1 MSQVK
6 KFVVIALIL
15 IGLVLTGCSEEEAK
29 PTRDQ
34 QKKEPTEQ
42 IHEPIDV
49 GSKNPDTMAPLT
61 GEAID
66 EPLTNRIIAVMV
78 NNHPKARPQSGLSE
92 ADIVFEILAEGNI
105 TRLMAMFH
113 SEVPDVIGPVRSA
126 RPYYFNLADDYGAL
140 YIYHGAAGFIE
151 DMLKNGAAD
160 YLNGAYYDN
169 NQTLFKRESFRV
181 APHNSYL
188 LTNGIEA
195 TATSKGYSVEQSPEP
210 FMFTREALDAT
221 ETASNISFSYGYE
234 TTRYVYDAAS
244 ETYTRFNDQAQ
255 TKELSDE
262 TPITLDNIFILE
274 TYHEVV
280 DSAGRREIDLAS
292 GGDALLLQQG
302 YVKRVKWE
310 NRDGRLLPVEDGE
323 VVPFV
328 PGQTWVNVIPTS
340 RGIDSVTITE

>member
-6 KFVVIALIL
+6 KIVVIALVL
-15 IGLVLTGCSEEEAK
+15 IGLVLTGCSEEVK
-29 PTRDQ
+29 PSRDQ

-42 IHEPIDV
+42 VHEPIDV
-49 GSKNPDTMAPLT
+49 GSKDPDIIAPLT

-66 EPLTNRIIAVMV
+66 EPLNNRILAVMV

-188 LTNGIEA
+188 LTSGIEA
-195 TATSKGYSVEQSPEP
+195 AAMNKGYSVEQSPEP
-210 FMFTREALDAT
+210 FTFTREDIDTT
-221 ETASNISFSYGYE
+221 ETASDISFSYGNE
-234 TTRYVYDAAS
+234 TTRYVYDATS

-280 DSAGRREIDLAS
+280 DSAGRREIDFAS
-292 GGDALLLQQG
+292 GGDALLLQKG
-302 YVKRVKWE
+302 MSNASNGKTVTGACCRSKM
-310 NRDGRLLPVEDGE
+310 GRLFRLSQDKPGSMSYQRHE
-323 VVPFV
+323 VLILS
-328 PGQTWVNVIPTS
+328 Q
-340 RGIDSVTITE
+340 

>member
-1 MSQVK
+1 MK
-6 KFVVIALIL
+6 KIVVIVLIL
-15 IGLVLTGCSEEEAK
+15 IGLVLTGCSEEEVK

-34 QKKEPTEQ
+34 QKKEPAEQ
-42 IHEPIDV
+42 VHEPIDV
-49 GSKNPDTMAPLT
+49 GNKNPDIMAPLT

-66 EPLTNRIIAVMV
+66 EPLNNRIIAVMV
-78 NNHPKARPQSGLSE
+78 NNHPKARPQSGLSA

-113 SEVPDVIGPVRSA
+113 SKVPDVIGPVRSA

-169 NQTLFKRESFRV
+169 NQMLFKRESFRV

-195 TATSKGYSVEQSPEP
+195 TATNKGYSLEQSPEP
-210 FMFTREALDAT
+210 LTFTREDIKTT
-221 ETASNISFSYGYE
+221 ETASDISFSYGNE
-234 TTRYVYDAAS
+234 TTRYVYDTTL

-274 TYHEVV
+274 TDHEVI
-280 DSAGRREIDLAS
+280 DSAGRREIDLTS
-292 GGDALLLQQG
+292 SGDALLLQKG

-310 NRDGRLLPVEDGE
+310 NRDGRLLPVENGE

-328 PGQTWVNVIPTS
+328 PGQTWVNVLPTS
-340 RGIDSVTITE
+340 RGIDTVTMTD